1 MSRSLFSSASGLLS
15 HQRKLD
21 VVANN
26 LANVNTTAYKAQ
38 RISFADLI
46 YQTLS
51 SGNGTSTDKR
61 LAGTNPSQ
69 IGNGVR
75 VASIQRN
82 FEQGVL
88 QITGGG
94 LDFAIEGG
102 GFFAVSNNAS
112 TYYTRDGQF
121 TLNAKGYLTIS
132 NTGMLVQRS
141 GTIGEPAE
149 GKIGY
154 QEPGDSSIKIPLGA
168 VVPGKATAT
177 AKFSGNI
184 PSAAKPPA
192 AEILSS
198 RAPFKVGAANA
209 TSATL
214 LNSLDKNSVD
224 YVAGDFID
232 VSGTNPD
239 GSAFSGSLAVNATTT
254 LGDLATYIDGLLTGA
269 SATFDNA
276 TGKLVVTADNLGP
289 AEMSLTFADDVGN
302 TGSTN
307 FDDNEAIVSTE
318 GKDGD
323 IVTTNVQIFDARGQT
338 QTMIAE
344 FQKQNNNTWDLTFS
358 FADPVGTMVDS
369 TVTGIEFND
378 DGTFFRINGTGI
390 GNSEIEIDF
399 DSIADNQTIKLDF
412 SKLAHTP
419 NNFETFFEQDG
430 FKSGVLK
437 SVNVGGDGLLEGLAT
452 NGVRIPIAQLAI
464 AGFVNEQALLSEG
477 NNLFSETLNSGSAI
491 VGKGLTG
498 SRGQVVLGNLELSN
512 VDIAY
517 EFTQLIIAQRGFS
530 ANARTVTVTDQLLEE
545 LTGIVR

>member
-38 RISFADLI
+38 RIAFADLI

-94 LDFAIEGG
+94 FDFAIEGG
-102 GFFAVSNNAS
+102 GFFAVSNNAN

-121 TLNAKGYLTIS
+121 TLNAKGYLTIA

-168 VVPGKATAT
+168 VVPGQATAT

-184 PSAAKPPA
+184 PSSAKPPA

-198 RAPFKVGAANA
+198 RAPFKVGGVNA

-214 LNSLDKNSVD
+214 LNNLDKNSVD
-224 YVAGDFID
+224 YIAGDSID
-232 VSGTNPD
+232 IAGTNPD
-239 GSAFSGSLAVNATTT
+239 GSSFSGSLAVSATTT

-276 TGKLVVTADNLGP
+276 TGKLVLTADAVGP
-289 AEMSLTFADDVGN
+289 AEMSLTFEDDAAN

-307 FDDNEAIVSTE
+307 YDDNEAIVSTE

-323 IVTTNVQIFDARGQT
+323 IVTTNVQVFDARGQT

-344 FQKQNNNTWDLTFS
+344 FQKQDNNSWDLTFS
-358 FADPVGTMVDS
+358 FADSVGTFVDA

-378 DGTFFRINGTGI
+378 DGTFFRINGTGV
-390 GNSEIEIDF
+390 GDSEIEIDF

-419 NNFETFFEQDG
+419 NNF
-430 FKSGVLK
+430 
-437 SVNVGGDGLLEGLAT
+437 
-452 NGVRIPIAQLAI
+452 
-464 AGFVNEQALLSEG
+464 
-477 NNLFSETLNSGSAI
+477 
-491 VGKGLTG
+491 
-498 SRGQVVLGNLELSN
+498 
-512 VDIAY
+512 
-517 EFTQLIIAQRGFS
+517 
-530 ANARTVTVTDQLLEE
+530 
-545 LTGIVR
+545 

>member
-38 RISFADLI
+38 RIAFADLI

-88 QITGGG
+88 QITGGSF
-94 LDFAIEGG
+94 DFALEGG

-121 TLNAKGYLTIS
+121 TLNAKGYLTIA

-141 GTIGEPAE
+141 GTVGEPSE

-168 VVPGKATAT
+168 IVPGKQTAT

-184 PSAAKPPA
+184 PASAKPPA

-198 RAPFKVGAANA
+198 RAAFKVGGVNA
-209 TSATL
+209 TSTTL
-214 LNSLDKNSVD
+214 LNSLDKNSTD
-224 YVAGDFID
+224 YVAGDSLEF
-232 VSGTNPD
+232 SGTNPD
-239 GSAFSGSLAVNATTT
+239 GTSFSGTMAVSGTTT
-254 LGDLATYIDGLLTGA
+254 LGDVATFINGLLTGA
-269 SATFDNA
+269 TCSFDN
-276 TGKLVVTADNLGP
+276 TSGKLVVTANAKGP
-289 AEMSLTFADDVGN
+289 ADLSLNFGDKVGN
-302 TGSTN
+302 TGATN
-307 FDDNEAIVSTE
+307 FDDNELVVSTD

-338 QTMIAE
+338 QTMIAQ
-344 FQKQNNNTWDLTFS
+344 FQKQDNNTWDLNFS
-358 FADPVGTMVDS
+358 FAEPVGTFVDS
-369 TVTGIEFND
+369 KVTGIEFND
-378 DGTFFRINGTGI
+378 DGTFSRVNGI
-390 GNSEIEIDF
+390 GVGDSAIQIDF
-399 DSIADNQTIKLDF
+399 DSIAENQSIKLDL
-412 SKLAHTP
+412 SGLSHTP
-419 NNFETFFEQDG
+419 NNFETFFDQDG

-437 SVNVGGDGLLEGLAT
+437 SVNVGGDGVLEGLAT

-477 NNLFSETLNSGSAI
+477 NNLYSETLNSGSAVI
-491 VGKGLTG
+491 GKGLTG
-498 SRGQVVLGNLELSN
+498 NRGQVVLGNLELSN

-530 ANARTVTVTDQLLEE
+530 ANARTVTVTSQLLEE

>member
-26 LANVNTTAYKAQ
+26 LANVNTTGYKAQ
-38 RISFADLI
+38 RIAFADLI

-82 FEQGVL
+82 IEQGVL
-88 QITGGG
+88 QITGGEF
-94 LDFAIEGG
+94 DFALEGS

-121 TLNAKGYLTIS
+121 TLNAKGYLTIANS
-132 NTGMLVQRS
+132 GMLVQRS
-141 GTIGEPAE
+141 GTVGEPSE

-154 QEPGDSSIKIPLGA
+154 QEPGDPSIKIPIGTI
-168 VVPGKATAT
+168 VPGKETAV
-177 AKFSGNI
+177 ASFSGNI
-184 PSAAKPPA
+184 PASAKPPA
-192 AEILSS
+192 AEVLMSKMAF
-198 RAPFKVGAANA
+198 RTGGANA

-214 LNSLDKNSVD
+214 FNALERNTVD
-224 YVAGDFID
+224 YVAGDSLN
-232 VSGTNPD
+232 VTGTNPD
-239 GSAFSGSLAVNATTT
+239 GSSFSGSFPVTTTTT
-254 LGDLATYIDGLLTGA
+254 LGDFANFVDGLLTGA
-269 SATFDNA
+269 SATFDNT
-276 TGKLVVTADNLGP
+276 TGKIVVEADNKGP
-289 AEMSLTFADDVGN
+289 AELSLSFEDAAGN
-302 TGSTN
+302 TGATD
-307 FDDNEAIVSTE
+307 FDDNGFILTTD

-323 IVTTNVQIFDARGQT
+323 VVTTNVQIFDARGQT
-338 QTMIAE
+338 QTMIAR
-344 FQKQNNNTWDLTFS
+344 FQKQEINSWDLTFS
-358 FADPVGTMVDS
+358 FTDSVGSFVDS

-378 DGTFFRINGTGI
+378 DGTFARVNGTAA

-399 DSIADNQTIKLDF
+399 DSITENQKIALSFGTL
-412 SKLAHTP
+412 SHTP

-430 FKSGVLK
+430 FKTGVLK
-437 SVNVGGDGLLEGLAT
+437 SINVGGDGVIEGLAT

-464 AGFVNEQALLSEG
+464 ASFVNEQALLSEG
-477 NNLFSETLNSGSAI
+477 NNLYSETLNSGAAV

-498 SRGQVVLGNLELSN
+498 SRGQVVKGNIELSN

>member
-94 LDFAIEGG
+94 FDFAIEGG

-121 TLNAKGYLTIS
+121 TLNAKGYLTIA

-154 QEPGDSSIKIPLGA
+154 QEPGDSSIKVPLGA

-198 RAPFKVGAANA
+198 RAPFKVGGVNA

-214 LNSLDKNSVD
+214 LNNLDKNSID
-224 YVAGDFID
+224 YVAGDSID
-232 VSGTNPD
+232 IAGTNPD
-239 GSAFSGSLAVNATTT
+239 GSSFSGSFAVNATTT

-269 SATFDNA
+269 NATFDNA
-276 TGKLVVTADNLGP
+276 TGKLVVTADIVGP
-289 AEMSLTFADDVGN
+289 AEMSLTFEDDAGN

-344 FQKQNNNTWDLTFS
+344 FQKQDNNSWDLTFS
-358 FADPVGTMVDS
+358 FADSVGTFVDS

-378 DGTFFRINGTGI
+378 DGTFFRINGTGV
-390 GNSEIEIDF
+390 GDSEIEIDF
-399 DSIADNQTIKLDF
+399 DSIADNQAIKLDF

-464 AGFVNEQALLSEG
+464 ASFVNEQALLSEG
-477 NNLFSETLNSGSAI
+477 NNLYSETLNSGSAI

>member
-1 MSRSLFSSASGLLS
+1 
-15 HQRKLD
+15 
-21 VVANN
+21 
-26 LANVNTTAYKAQ
+26 
-38 RISFADLI
+38 
-46 YQTLS
+46 
-51 SGNGTSTDKR
+51 
-61 LAGTNPSQ
+61 
-69 IGNGVR
+69 
-75 VASIQRN
+75 
-82 FEQGVL
+82 
-88 QITGGG
+88 
-94 LDFAIEGG
+94 
-102 GFFAVSNNAS
+102 
-112 TYYTRDGQF
+112 
-121 TLNAKGYLTIS
+121 
-132 NTGMLVQRS
+132 
-141 GTIGEPAE
+141 
-149 GKIGY
+149 
-154 QEPGDSSIKIPLGA
+154 
-168 VVPGKATAT
+168 
-177 AKFSGNI
+177 
-184 PSAAKPPA
+184 
-192 AEILSS
+192 
-198 RAPFKVGAANA
+198 
-209 TSATL
+209 
-214 LNSLDKNSVD
+214 
-224 YVAGDFID
+224 
-232 VSGTNPD
+232 
-239 GSAFSGSLAVNATTT
+239 
-254 LGDLATYIDGLLTGA
+254 
-269 SATFDNA
+269 
-276 TGKLVVTADNLGP
+276 
-289 AEMSLTFADDVGN
+289 MSLTFADDVGN

-390 GNSEIEIDF
+390 GNSELEIDF

>member
-38 RISFADLI
+38 RIAFADLI

-75 VASIQRN
+75 VASISRN

-88 QITGGG
+88 QITGGSF
-94 LDFAIEGG
+94 DFAIEGG
-102 GFFAVSNNAS
+102 GFFAVSNNAN

-121 TLNAKGYLTIS
+121 TLNAKGYLTIA

-141 GTIGEPAE
+141 GTVGEPAE
-149 GKIGY
+149 GTIGF
-154 QEPGDSSIKIPLGA
+154 QEPGDTSIKIPIGA
-168 VVPGKATAT
+168 VVPGKQTTKATFA
-177 AKFSGNI
+177 GNI
-184 PSAAKPPA
+184 PASAKPPA
-192 AEILSS
+192 AEVLMS
-198 RAPFKVGAANA
+198 RAPFKAGGVNA
-209 TSATL
+209 TATTL
-214 LNSLDKNSVD
+214 LNDLDKNSVN
-224 YVAGDFID
+224 YVSGDSID

-239 GSAFSGSLAVNATTT
+239 GTSFSGSLAVDGTTT
-254 LGDLATYIDGLLTGA
+254 LGDFANYIDSLLTGA
-269 SATFDNA
+269 NATFDNA
-276 TGKLVVTADNLGP
+276 TGKIVVTANDKGP
-289 AEMSLTFADDVGN
+289 ASLSLNFEDDAGN
-302 TGSTN
+302 TGVTN
-307 FDDNEAIVSTE
+307 FDDNEVFVSTD

-323 IVTTNVQIFDARGQT
+323 VVTTNVQIFDARGQV
-338 QTMIAE
+338 QTMIAQ
-344 FQKQNNNTWDLTFS
+344 FQKQDNNTWDLSFS
-358 FADPVGTMVDS
+358 FADSIGTFPDNV
-369 TVTGIEFND
+369 VTGIEFND
-378 DGTFFRINGTGI
+378 DGTFARVNGTGL
-390 GNSEIEIDF
+390 GGTGIEIDF
-399 DSIADNQTIKLDF
+399 DSIAENQTIQLDF
-412 SKLAHTP
+412 DNLVHTP

-437 SVNVGGDGLLEGLAT
+437 SVNVGGDGVLEGLAT

-464 AGFVNEQALLSEG
+464 ASFVNEQALLSEG
-477 NNLFSETLNSGSAI
+477 NNLYSETLNSGSAI
-491 VGKGLTG
+491 TGKGLTG

>member
-38 RISFADLI
+38 RIAFADLI

-75 VASIQRN
+75 VASIGRN

-94 LDFAIEGG
+94 FDFAIEGG

-121 TLNAKGYLTIS
+121 TLNSKGYLTIA

-141 GTIGEPAE
+141 GTVGEPAE
-149 GKIGY
+149 GVIGY
-154 QEPGDSSIKIPLGA
+154 QEPGDSSIRIPIGA
-168 VVPGKATAT
+168 VVPGKETAV
-177 AKFSGNI
+177 AAFSGNI
-184 PSAAKPPA
+184 PASAKPPA
-192 AEILSS
+192 AEVMMS
-198 RAPFKVGAANA
+198 RSPFRASGANA

-214 LNSLDKNSVD
+214 FNALDKNSVD
-224 YVAGDFID
+224 YVPGDFID
-232 VSGTNPD
+232 VAGTNPD
-239 GSAFSGSLAVNATTT
+239 GSTFSGSFAISGTTT
-254 LGDLATYIDGLLTGA
+254 LGDFATYIDGLLTGA
-269 SATFDNA
+269 NATFDNA
-276 TGKLVVTADNLGP
+276 TGKITITADAVGP
-289 AEMSLTFADDVGN
+289 AELSLTFEDAAGN
-302 TGSTN
+302 TGTTN
-307 FDDNEAIVSTE
+307 FDDNEVVVSTE

-344 FQKQNNNTWDLTFS
+344 FQKQDSNTWDLTFS
-358 FADPVGTMVDS
+358 FADSVGTFVDS

-378 DGTFFRINGTGI
+378 DGTFARINGTAAGDA
-390 GNSEIEIDF
+390 EVEIDF
-399 DSIADNQTIKLDF
+399 DSIADNQSIKLSFDNL
-412 SKLAHTP
+412 SHTP

-437 SVNVGGDGLLEGLAT
+437 SVNVGGDGVLEGLAT
-452 NGVRIPIAQLAI
+452 NGVRIPIAQLAL
-464 AGFVNEQALLSEG
+464 ASFVNEQALLSEG
-477 NNLFSETLNSGSAI
+477 NNLYSETLNSGSAI
-491 VGKGLTG
+491 IGKGLTG

>member
-38 RISFADLI
+38 RIAFADLI

-94 LDFAIEGG
+94 FDFAIEGG

-121 TLNAKGYLTIS
+121 TLNAKGYLTIA

-154 QEPGDSSIKIPLGA
+154 QEPGDSSIKVPLGA

-177 AKFSGNI
+177 ANFSGNI

-192 AEILSS
+192 EEILSS
-198 RAPFKVGAANA
+198 RAPFKVGGANA

-232 VSGTNPD
+232 IAGTNPD
-239 GSAFSGSLAVNATTT
+239 GSSFSGSLAVNATTT
-254 LGDLATYIDGLLTGA
+254 LGDLATYIDSLLTDA
-269 SATFDNA
+269 NATFDDA
-276 TGKLVVTADNLGP
+276 TGKLVVTANNVGP
-289 AEMSLTFADDVGN
+289 AEMSLTFEDDVAN

-344 FQKQNNNTWDLTFS
+344 FQKQNNNSWDLTFS
-358 FADPVGTMVDS
+358 FADSVGTFVDS

-378 DGTFFRINGTGI
+378 DGTFFRINGTGV
-390 GNSEIEIDF
+390 GDSEIEIDF
-399 DSIADNQTIKLDF
+399 DSIAENQTIKLDF
-412 SKLAHTP
+412 GKLAHTP
-419 NNFETFFEQDG
+419 INFETFFEQDG

-464 AGFVNEQALLSEG
+464 ASFVNEQALLSEG

>member
-88 QITGGG
+88 QITGGD
-94 LDFAIEGG
+94 LDFAIEGA

-154 QEPGDSSIKIPLGA
+154 QEPGDSSIKIPLGTI
-168 VVPGKATAT
+168 VPGQATAI

-198 RAPFKVGAANA
+198 RAPFKVGGANA

-214 LNSLDKNSVD
+214 LNSLDQNSVD

-232 VSGTNPD
+232 ISGTNPD
-239 GSAFSGSLAVNATTT
+239 GSSFSGSLAVNATTT

-276 TGKLVVTADNLGP
+276 TGKMVVTADNDGP
-289 AEMSLTFADDVGN
+289 ADLSLTFEDDAAN

-307 FDDNEAIVSTE
+307 FNDNDASVSTE

-323 IVTTNVQIFDARGQT
+323 IVTTNVQIFDARSQT
-338 QTMIAE
+338 QTMIAQ
-344 FQKQNNNTWDLTFS
+344 FQKQDNNTWDLTFS
-358 FADPVGTMVDS
+358 FADPVGTFTDA
-369 TVTGIEFND
+369 TVTGIEFNE
-378 DGTFFRINGTGI
+378 DGTFSRINGTGV
-390 GNSEIEIDF
+390 GDSEIEIDF
-399 DSIADNQTIKLDF
+399 DSIADNQKIKLDF
-412 SKLAHTP
+412 SKLVHTP

-437 SVNVGGDGLLEGLAT
+437 TVNVGGDGLIEGLAT

-464 AGFVNEQALLSEG
+464 ASFVNEQALLSEG

>member
-26 LANVNTTAYKAQ
+26 LANINTTAFKAQ

-75 VASIQRN
+75 VASISRN

-94 LDFAIEGG
+94 FDFALEGG
-102 GFFAVSNNAS
+102 GFFSVANNAN
-112 TYYTRDGQF
+112 TFFTRDGQF
-121 TLNAKGYLTIS
+121 TLNAKGYLTIAS
-132 NTGMLVQRS
+132 TGMLVQRS
-141 GTIGEPAE
+141 GTVGEPAE
-149 GKIGY
+149 DKIGY
-154 QEPGDSSIKIPLGA
+154 QEPGDSSIRIPIGA
-168 VVPGKATAT
+168 IVPGQETAV
-177 AKFSGNI
+177 ASFSG
-184 PSAAKPPA
+184 
-192 AEILSS
+192 
-198 RAPFKVGAANA
+198 GANA
-209 TSATL
+209 TAATL
-214 LNSLDKNSVD
+214 FNALDRNTID

-239 GSAFSGSLAVNATTT
+239 GSAFTGSFPVTGATT
-254 LGDLATYIDGLLTGA
+254 LGDFATFIDGLLTDA
-269 SATFDNA
+269 NATFDNA
-276 TGKLVVTADNLGP
+276 SGKIVVTADDIGP
-289 AEMSLTFADDVGN
+289 AELALNFEDATGN

-307 FDDNEAIVSTE
+307 FDDNEVVVTTE
-318 GKDGD
+318 GKNGD
-323 IVTTNVQIFDARGQT
+323 IVTTNVQIFDGRGQT
-338 QTMIAE
+338 QTMIAQ
-344 FQKQNNNTWDLTFS
+344 FQKQTNNSWDLTFS
-358 FADPVGTMVDS
+358 FADSVGTMVDG

-378 DGTFFRINGTGI
+378 DGTFFRTNGTGV
-390 GNSEIEIDF
+390 GNSQIEIDF
-399 DSIADNQTIKLDF
+399 DSITDNQVIKLSF
-412 SKLAHTP
+412 EKLAHTP

-430 FKSGVLK
+430 FKAGVLK
-437 SVNVGGDGLLEGLAT
+437 SINVGGDGVLEGLAT

-464 AGFVNEQALLSEG
+464 ASFVNEQALLSEG
-477 NNLFSETLNSGSAI
+477 NNLYSETLNSGSAI
-491 VGKGLTG
+491 IGKGLTG

>member
-26 LANVNTTAYKAQ
+26 LANVNTTAYKSQ
-38 RISFADLI
+38 RIAFADLI

-94 LDFAIEGG
+94 FDFAIEGG

-121 TLNAKGYLTIS
+121 TLNAKGYLTIA

-149 GKIGY
+149 GKLGY

-168 VVPGKATAT
+168 VVPGQATAT

-198 RAPFKVGAANA
+198 RAPFKVGGVNA

-232 VSGTNPD
+232 IAGTNPD
-239 GSAFSGSLAVNATTT
+239 GSSFSGSLAVNATTT
-254 LGDLATYIDGLLTGA
+254 LGDLATYIDSLLTDA
-269 SATFDNA
+269 NATFDNA
-276 TGKLVVTADNLGP
+276 TGKLVVTANNVGP
-289 AEMSLTFADDVGN
+289 AEMSLTFEDDAAN
-302 TGSTN
+302 TGTTN

-318 GKDGD
+318 
-323 IVTTNVQIFDARGQT
+323 
-338 QTMIAE
+338 
-344 FQKQNNNTWDLTFS
+344 
-358 FADPVGTMVDS
+358 
-369 TVTGIEFND
+369 
-378 DGTFFRINGTGI
+378 
-390 GNSEIEIDF
+390 
-399 DSIADNQTIKLDF
+399 
-412 SKLAHTP
+412 
-419 NNFETFFEQDG
+419 
-430 FKSGVLK
+430 
-437 SVNVGGDGLLEGLAT
+437 
-452 NGVRIPIAQLAI
+452 
-464 AGFVNEQALLSEG
+464 
-477 NNLFSETLNSGSAI
+477 
-491 VGKGLTG
+491 
-498 SRGQVVLGNLELSN
+498 
-512 VDIAY
+512 
-517 EFTQLIIAQRGFS
+517 
-530 ANARTVTVTDQLLEE
+530 
-545 LTGIVR
+545 

>member
-1 MSRSLFSSASGLLS
+1 MSRSLFSSASGLLT

-26 LANVNTTAYKAQ
+26 LANVNTTAYKSQ
-38 RISFADLI
+38 RIAFADLI

-88 QITGGG
+88 QITGFGF
-94 LDFAIEGG
+94 DFAIEGG

-112 TYYTRDGQF
+112 TFYTRDGQF
-121 TLNAKGYLTIS
+121 TLNAKGYLTIA

-141 GTIGEPAE
+141 GTVGEPAE
-149 GKIGY
+149 GKLGY

-168 VVPGKATAT
+168 VVPGQETAT

-198 RAPFKVGAANA
+198 RAPFKVGGANA

-232 VSGTNPD
+232 IAGTNPD
-239 GSAFSGSLAVNATTT
+239 GSSFSGSLAVNATTT
-254 LGDLATYIDGLLTGA
+254 LGDLATYIDSLLTDA
-269 SATFDNA
+269 NATFDNA
-276 TGKLVVTADNLGP
+276 TGKLVVTANIVGP
-289 AEMSLTFADDVGN
+289 AEMSLTFEDDAAN

-338 QTMIAE
+338 QTLIAE
-344 FQKQNNNTWDLTFS
+344 FQKQDSNTWDLTFS
-358 FADPVGTMVDS
+358 FADSVGTFVDS

-390 GNSEIEIDF
+390 GDSEIEIDF

-412 SKLAHTP
+412 GNLAHTP

-464 AGFVNEQALLSEG
+464 ASFVNEQALLSEG

>member
-26 LANVNTTAYKAQ
+26 LANINTTAYKAQ

-51 SGNGTSTDKR
+51 SGNGTSIDTR

-82 FEQGVL
+82 SEQGVL
-88 QITGGG
+88 QITGGDF
-94 LDFAIEGG
+94 DFAIEGG
-102 GFFAVSNNAS
+102 GYFMVSNSAQ
-112 TYYTRDGQF
+112 TFYTRDGQF
-121 TLNAKGYLTIS
+121 TLNAKGYLTIA

-141 GTIGEPAE
+141 GTVGEPSE
-149 GKIGY
+149 GQIGY
-154 QEPGDSSIKIPLGA
+154 QEPGDAAIKIPLGTI
-168 VVPGKATAT
+168 VPGRETAS
-177 AKFSGNI
+177 ASVSGNI
-184 PSAAKPPA
+184 PANAKPPA
-192 AEILSS
+192 AEVLTS
-198 RAPFKVGAANA
+198 RGAFRVGAANA

-214 LNSLDKNSVD
+214 LNSLDKNTID

-239 GSAFSGSLAVNATTT
+239 GSSFSGSLAVNGTTT
-254 LGDLATYIDGLLTGA
+254 LGDLATYINSLLTGA

-276 TGKLVVTADNLGP
+276 TGKIVVTADTEGP
-289 AEMSLTFADDVGN
+289 AELSLTFADDPAN
-302 TGSTN
+302 TGTTDYEDNELVVSTN
-307 FDDNEAIVSTE
+307 

-323 IVTTNVQIFDARGQT
+323 TVTTNVQIFDARGQI
-338 QTMIAE
+338 QTMIAQ
-344 FQKQNNNTWDLTFS
+344 FQKQDNNTWDVTFS
-358 FADPVGTMVDS
+358 FADAVGTFVDA
-369 TVTGIEFND
+369 TVTGIEFNE
-378 DGTFFRINGTGI
+378 DGTFSRINGVGTG
-390 GNSEIEIDF
+390 GPEIEVDF
-399 DSIADNQTIKLDF
+399 DSIETNQKITLNFDKL
-412 SKLAHTP
+412 SHIAG
-419 NNFETFFEQDG
+419 NFETFFEQDG
-430 FKSGVLK
+430 FKTGVLK
-437 SVNVGGDGLLEGLAT
+437 SVNVGGDGVLEGLAT

-464 AGFVNEQALLSEG
+464 ANFVNEQALLSEG

-498 SRGQVVLGNLELSN
+498 GRGQVVKGNLELSN

-530 ANARTVTVTDQLLEE
+530 ANARTVTVTNQLLEE